1 MAPSVSVAH
10 YYAGKNVF
18 ITGSTGFMGK
28 VLVEKL
34 LRSCPDIGN
43 IYLLLRPKKGQNSK
57 ERLDDFINNRVFD
70 RLHSE
75 APHQLSKLRL
85 VAGDILQ
92 AGLAAS
98 AEDVAELMRETHVLF
113 HCAAC
118 VRFDQSIRDA
128 VRLNTGGTQK
138 ILSLAEK
145 MENLEVFV
153 HVSTAYCRCE
163 LDTLEE
169 RLYGSKHQPRHVMDT
184 VEWMDDE
191 LLRHLEPKIIDPQP
205 NTYAYTKSL
214 TEELVSQYEGKFP
227 IAIARPSIV
236 TASFKEPIPGWVDNL
251 NGPTGLLVG
260 AGKGVIRTMHCNADY
275 KADVIPVDL
284 VVNGCI
290 LLAATT
296 AIDNNW
302 RCHLVVIATMR
313 GGKVTLH
320 LTVQTPTSNL
330 CRYSPQDGITSHNTP
345 TNLVNSCVLLTYT
358 TAIDKWRHQSQHC
371 IADYKADV
379 IPVDLVVNGCILGP
393 ECEFFHL
400 SRSEIENADLYGA
413 ELVQLLTARALLAAT
428 TAVDNHNTQTNL
440 TKNDVISVDLV
451 VNGYVLLACTTA
463 IDQPKEIQ
471 VCNISE
477 SGLNP
482 LTWGRAIDM
491 GRKHVKDYP
500 FSVCLWYPGGSCK
513 SSWLQHQL
521 ALFFTHLLPAYFI
534 DLILYLTG
542 NKTFMVKIQKKVSMG
557 LDVLQYYTTKE
568 WDFKNDNF
576 LALRKKVS
584 KEDDEVFYTDIK
596 QINWDLYIRDYIKG
610 AREFCCKEP
619 PATLPQARRL
629 SRQLYYLDLVT
640 KIMFA
645 AFAVYFVFYYGKMLL
660 SVM

>member
-1 MAPSVSVAH
+1 MAPSVSVAQ

-75 APHQLSKLRL
+75 APQQLSKLRL

-138 ILSLAEK
+138 ILSLAENMK
-145 MENLEVFV
+145 KLEVFV

-214 TEELVSQYEGKFP
+214 TEELVSQYAGKFP

-236 TASFKEPIPGWVDNL
+236 TASLKEPIPGWVDNL

-296 AIDNNW
+296 AID
-302 RCHLVVIATMR
+302 
-313 GGKVTLH
+313 K
-320 LTVQTPTSNL
+320 
-330 CRYSPQDGITSHNTP
+330 
-345 TNLVNSCVLLTYT
+345 
-358 TAIDKWRHQSQHC
+358 
-371 IADYKADV
+371 
-379 IPVDLVVNGCILGP
+379 
-393 ECEFFHL
+393 
-400 SRSEIENADLYGA
+400 
-413 ELVQLLTARALLAAT
+413 
-428 TAVDNHNTQTNL
+428 
-440 TKNDVISVDLV
+440 
-451 VNGYVLLACTTA
+451 
-463 IDQPKEIQ
+463 PKEIQ

-534 DLILYLTG
+534 DLIMYLTG

-576 LALRKKVS
+576 LALRQRVS

-629 SRQLYYLDLVT
+629 SQQLYYLDLVT